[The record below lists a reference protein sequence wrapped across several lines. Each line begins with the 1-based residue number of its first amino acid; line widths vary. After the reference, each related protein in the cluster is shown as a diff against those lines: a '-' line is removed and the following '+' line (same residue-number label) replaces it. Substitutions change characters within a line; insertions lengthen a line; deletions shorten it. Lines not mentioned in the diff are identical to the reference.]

1 MSKAAHKLEMD
12 QQEFDAMESAEA
24 APAPAAPKG
33 TQYTT
38 VKMDDGTIVDFAGKR
53 KMLKTSIFHED
64 GSISLRLDFVNGET
78 RTFPLSD
85 ALLPKFAAHGAEQKY
100 GDETAG
106 LDDVEDCIMAVDE
119 LSMRLAAGEWG
130 LARKSGSGMSGASIL
145 ARALVEHS
153 GKTMAEIK
161 DFLATK
167 TQEQKIALSKNPKVF
182 PICERMRAEK
192 AAKSKKP
199 AAPSIDTEAL
209 LGEL

>member
-1 MSKAAHKLEMD
+1 MSKSANKKEME
-12 QQEFDAMESAEA
+12 QQSFDEVAPVDTA
-24 APAPAAPKG
+24 APAAKG

-38 VKMDDGTIVDFAGKR
+38 VQMDDGKIVDFAGKR

-78 RTFPLSD
+78 RTFPLSTS
-85 ALLPKFAAHGAEQKY
+85 LLPKFAAHGAEQKY

-130 LARKSGSGMSGASIL
+130 LARKSGNGMSGASIL

-153 GKTMAEIK
+153 GKSMVDIK
-161 DFLATK
+161 TFLGTK
-167 TQEQKIALSKNPKVF
+167 TQEQKIALGKNPKVF

-192 AAKSKKP
+192 ASKSKKP
-199 AAPSIDTEAL
+199 AAPAIDTEAL
-209 LGEL
+209 LDEI